1 MRRNSKYRYK
11 ENRPQEDWDFD
22 GEGTVLDSINHG
34 AMNFVRYMRGQSS
47 LKQSFGAI
55 FLSIITDV
63 LAGLFLGKLEETLL
77 LLPGLIVLIPG
88 AMSMRGQI
96 FGALGSRLGTALHMK
111 RIDGFSLKSKYVRN
125 NIYSSITLTIFTSIA
140 LACIARTLLL
150 LFGVTSAGVL
160 HLVLVSFIGG
170 FISGMILLVMTFGI
184 ALAAGKK
191 KWDPDNVT
199 SPLIT
204 ALGDF
209 FTIPCLAFAA
219 SFILGVPAFYIMVM
233 SVLVMALAVINL
245 VFVFVSESSQD
256 ALVLREG
263 SYKTIVLQSV
273 IVMLFAGT
281 LSAAS
286 GLLLQFNLGMLL
298 AVPIIITLI
307 PAFLEEGGN
316 IGNILSSR
324 MATKLHT
331 GQLEA
336 KFRLDDEIKH
346 EVINSY
352 ILSLIIF
359 PIVSLLV
366 YVFGGAIGIG
376 GIPLIK
382 LMFTATVA
390 GLILTTVVIA
400 ISFFVS
406 IIAFRY
412 KVNPDNVTIPLV
424 TGAADII
431 GVLTVLVV
439 MGSFGVL

>member
-1 MRRNSKYRYK
+1 MKGSAK
-11 ENRPQEDWDFD
+11 
-22 GEGTVLDSINHG
+22 
-34 AMNFVRYMRGQSS
+34 NFVSYMRGQSN

-88 AMSMRGQI
+88 AMSMRGNI
-96 FGALGSRLGTALHMK
+96 FGALGSRLSSALHMK
-111 RIDGFSLKSKYVRN
+111 RIDDFDLKSKYIRN

-140 LACIARTLLL
+140 LGFIARALLL
-150 LFGVTSAGVL
+150 MFGVTSAGVL

-170 FISGMILLVMTFGI
+170 FISGMVLLVVTFGI
-184 ALAAGKK
+184 AFLAERKR
-191 KWDPDNVT
+191 WDPDNVT

-209 FTIPCLAFAA
+209 FTIPSLAFAA
-219 SFILGVPAFYIMVM
+219 SFILGVPNFYIMVM
-233 SVLVMALAVINL
+233 SVLLMALAVINL
-245 VFVFVSESSQD
+245 VVVFVAESSQD

-281 LSAAS
+281 LSAMS
-286 GLLLQFNLGMLL
+286 GLFLESNLGLLLT
-298 AVPIIITLI
+298 VPIIITLI

-331 GQLEA
+331 GQLSA
-336 KFRLDDEIKH
+336 RFSMDDEIKH
-346 EVINSY
+346 EIINSY
-352 ILSLIIF
+352 ILSLMIF
-359 PIVSLLV
+359 PIVSVLV

-376 GIPLIK
+376 GMSLPR
-382 LMFTATVA
+382 LMFTATIA
-390 GLILTTVVIA
+390 GMVLTTIVIA
-400 ISFFVS
+400 VSFFVS
-406 IIAFRY
+406 ILAFRY
-412 KVNPDNVTIPLV
+412 RINPDNVTIPIV
-424 TGAADII
+424 TGTADII
-431 GVLTVLVV
+431 GVFTVLTV
-439 MGSFGVL
+439 MESFGVLIV

>member
-1 MRRNSKYRYK
+1 MTET
-11 ENRPQEDWDFD
+11 ENWDFE
-22 GEGTVLDSINHG
+22 GESTVFESMKG
-34 AMNFVRYMRGQSS
+34 SAKNFVSYMRGQSN

-88 AMSMRGQI
+88 AMSMRGNI
-96 FGALGSRLGTALHMK
+96 FGALGSRLSSALHMK
-111 RIDGFSLKSKYVRN
+111 RIDDFDLKSKYIRN

-140 LACIARTLLL
+140 LGFIARALLL
-150 LFGVTSAGVL
+150 MFGVTSAGVL

-170 FISGMILLVMTFGI
+170 FISGMVLLVVTFGI
-184 ALAAGKK
+184 AFLAERKR
-191 KWDPDNVT
+191 WDPDNVT

-209 FTIPCLAFAA
+209 FTIPSLAFAA
-219 SFILGVPAFYIMVM
+219 SFILGVPNFYIMVM
-233 SVLVMALAVINL
+233 SVLLMALAVINL
-245 VFVFVSESSQD
+245 VVVFVAESSQD

-281 LSAAS
+281 LSAMS
-286 GLLLQFNLGMLL
+286 GLFLESNLGLLLT
-298 AVPIIITLI
+298 VPIIITLI

-331 GQLEA
+331 GQLSA
-336 KFRLDDEIKH
+336 RFSMDDEIKH
-346 EVINSY
+346 EIINSY
-352 ILSLIIF
+352 ILSLMIF
-359 PIVSLLV
+359 PIVSVLV

-376 GIPLIK
+376 GMSLPR
-382 LMFTATVA
+382 LMFTATIA
-390 GLILTTVVIA
+390 GMVLTTIVIA
-400 ISFFVS
+400 VSFFVS
-406 IIAFRY
+406 ILAFRY
-412 KVNPDNVTIPLV
+412 RINPDNVTIPIV
-424 TGAADII
+424 TGTADII
-431 GVLTVLVV
+431 GVFTVLTV
-439 MGSFGVL
+439 MESFGVLIV

>member
-1 MRRNSKYRYK
+1 MNSD
-11 ENRPQEDWDFD
+11 DWDFE
-22 GEGTVLDSINHG
+22 GEGTVLDSIKG
-34 AMNFVRYMRGQSS
+34 TVRNFILYMRGQSN

-88 AMSMRGQI
+88 AMSMRGNI
-96 FGALGSRLGTALHMK
+96 FGALGSRLGSALHMK
-111 RIDGFSLKSKYVRN
+111 RIDGFDMKSKYVRN
-125 NIYSSITLTIFTSIA
+125 NVYSSITLTIFTSIA
-140 LACIARTLLL
+140 LGFIARALLL
-150 LFGVTSAGVL
+150 MAGVTSAGVL

-170 FISGMILLVMTFGI
+170 FISGMLLLVITFGI
-184 ALAAGKK
+184 AFVAEKK

-219 SFILGVPAFYIMVM
+219 SFILGVPNFYIMVM
-233 SVLVMALAVINL
+233 SVLLMALAVINL
-245 VFVFVSESSQD
+245 VIVFVSESSQD

-263 SYKTIVLQSV
+263 SYKNIVLQSV

-281 LSAAS
+281 LSAMS
-286 GLLLQFNLGMLL
+286 GLFLEFNLGLLLT
-298 AVPIIITLI
+298 VPIIITLI

-331 GQLEA
+331 GQLAA
-336 KFRLDDEIKH
+336 KFEIDNEIKH
-346 EVINSY
+346 EIVNSY
-352 ILSLIIF
+352 ILSLMIF

-366 YVFGGAIGIG
+366 YVFGGVIGIG
-376 GIPLIK
+376 GMSLAK
-382 LMFTATVA
+382 LMFTATIA
-390 GLILTTVVIA
+390 GLILTTIVVFV
-400 ISFFVS
+400 SFFVS
-406 IIAFRY
+406 IIAFKY
-412 KVNPDNVTIPLV
+412 KINPDNVTIPIV
-424 TGAADII
+424 TGTADII
-431 GVLTVLVV
+431 GVLTVLMV
-439 MGSFGVL
+439 MESFGVLGV

>member
-1 MRRNSKYRYK
+1 MTET
-11 ENRPQEDWDFD
+11 ENWDFE
-22 GEGTVLDSINHG
+22 GESTVFESMKG
-34 AMNFVRYMRGQSS
+34 SAKNFVSYMRGQSN

-88 AMSMRGQI
+88 AMSMRGNI
-96 FGALGSRLGTALHMK
+96 FGALGSRLSSALHMK
-111 RIDGFSLKSKYVRN
+111 RIDDFDLKSKYIRN

-140 LACIARTLLL
+140 LGFIARALLL
-150 LFGVTSAGVL
+150 MFGVTSAGVL

-170 FISGMILLVMTFGI
+170 FISGMVLLVVTFGI
-184 ALAAGKK
+184 AFLAERKR
-191 KWDPDNVT
+191 WDPDNVT

-209 FTIPCLAFAA
+209 FTIPSLAFAA
-219 SFILGVPAFYIMVM
+219 SFILGVPNFYIMVM
-233 SVLVMALAVINL
+233 SVLLMALAVINL
-245 VFVFVSESSQD
+245 VVVFVAESSQD

-281 LSAAS
+281 LSAMS
-286 GLLLQFNLGMLL
+286 GLFLESNLGLLLT
-298 AVPIIITLI
+298 VPIIITLI

-331 GQLEA
+331 GQLSA
-336 KFRLDDEIKH
+336 RFSMDDEIKH
-346 EVINSY
+346 EIINSY
-352 ILSLIIF
+352 ILSLMIF
-359 PIVSLLV
+359 PIVSVLV

-376 GIPLIK
+376 GMSLPR
-382 LMFTATVA
+382 LMFTATIA
-390 GLILTTVVIA
+390 GLILTTIVVA
-400 ISFFVS
+400 VSYFVS
-406 IIAFRY
+406 IISFRY
-412 KVNPDNVTIPLV
+412 RINPDNVTIPIV
-424 TGAADII
+424 TGTADII
-431 GVLTVLVV
+431 GVLTVLMV
-439 MGSFGVL
+439 MKSFGVLGV

>member
-1 MRRNSKYRYK
+1 MTET
-11 ENRPQEDWDFD
+11 ENWDFE
-22 GEGTVLDSINHG
+22 GESTVFESMKG
-34 AMNFVRYMRGQSS
+34 SAKNFVSYMRGQSN

-88 AMSMRGQI
+88 AMSMRGNI
-96 FGALGSRLGTALHMK
+96 FGALGSRLSSALHMK
-111 RIDGFSLKSKYVRN
+111 RIDDFDLKSKYIRN

-140 LACIARTLLL
+140 LGFIARALLL
-150 LFGVTSAGVL
+150 MFGVTSAGGL

-170 FISGMILLVMTFGI
+170 FISGMVLLVVTFGI
-184 ALAAGKK
+184 AFLAERKR
-191 KWDPDNVT
+191 WDPDNVT

-209 FTIPCLAFAA
+209 FTIPSLAFAA
-219 SFILGVPAFYIMVM
+219 SFILGVPNFYIMVM
-233 SVLVMALAVINL
+233 SVLLMALAVINL
-245 VFVFVSESSQD
+245 VVVFVAESSQD

-281 LSAAS
+281 LSAMS
-286 GLLLQFNLGMLL
+286 GLFLESNLGLLLT
-298 AVPIIITLI
+298 VPIIITLI

-331 GQLEA
+331 GQLSA
-336 KFRLDDEIKH
+336 RFSMDDEIKH
-346 EVINSY
+346 EIINSY
-352 ILSLIIF
+352 ILSLMIF
-359 PIVSLLV
+359 PIVSVLV

-376 GIPLIK
+376 GMSLPR
-382 LMFTATVA
+382 LMFTATIA
-390 GLILTTVVIA
+390 GMVLTTIVIA
-400 ISFFVS
+400 VSFFVS
-406 IIAFRY
+406 ILAFRY
-412 KVNPDNVTIPLV
+412 RINPDNVTIPIV
-424 TGAADII
+424 TGTADII
-431 GVLTVLVV
+431 GVFTVLTV
-439 MGSFGVL
+439 MESFGVLIV

>member
-1 MRRNSKYRYK
+1 MTET
-11 ENRPQEDWDFD
+11 ENWDFE
-22 GEGTVLDSINHG
+22 GESTVFESMKG
-34 AMNFVRYMRGQSS
+34 SAKNFVSYMRGQSN

-88 AMSMRGQI
+88 AMSMRGNI
-96 FGALGSRLGTALHMK
+96 FGALGSRLSSALHMK
-111 RIDGFSLKSKYVRN
+111 RIDDFGLKSKYIRN

-140 LACIARTLLL
+140 LGFIARALLL
-150 LFGVTSAGVL
+150 MFGVTSAGVL

-170 FISGMILLVMTFGI
+170 FISGMVLLVVTFGI
-184 ALAAGKK
+184 AFLAERKR
-191 KWDPDNVT
+191 WDPDNVT

-209 FTIPCLAFAA
+209 FTIPSLAFAA
-219 SFILGVPAFYIMVM
+219 SFILGVPNFYIMVM
-233 SVLVMALAVINL
+233 SVLLMALAVINL
-245 VFVFVSESSQD
+245 VVVFVAESSQD

-281 LSAAS
+281 LSAMS
-286 GLLLQFNLGMLL
+286 GLFLESNLGLLLT
-298 AVPIIITLI
+298 VPIIITLI

-331 GQLEA
+331 GQLSA
-336 KFRLDDEIKH
+336 RFSMDDEIKH
-346 EVINSY
+346 EIINSY
-352 ILSLIIF
+352 ILSLMIF
-359 PIVSLLV
+359 PIVSVLV

-376 GIPLIK
+376 GMSLPR
-382 LMFTATVA
+382 LMFTATIA
-390 GLILTTVVIA
+390 GMVLTTIVIA
-400 ISFFVS
+400 VSFFVS
-406 IIAFRY
+406 ILAFRY
-412 KVNPDNVTIPLV
+412 RINPDNVTIPIV
-424 TGAADII
+424 TGTADII
-431 GVLTVLVV
+431 GVFTVLTV
-439 MGSFGVL
+439 MESFGVLIV

>member
-1 MRRNSKYRYK
+1 MSSD
-11 ENRPQEDWDFD
+11 DWDFE
-22 GEGTVLDSINHG
+22 GESTVLDSIKG
-34 AMNFVRYMRGQSS
+34 TVRNFILYMRGQSN

-88 AMSMRGQI
+88 AMSMRGNI
-96 FGALGSRLGTALHMK
+96 FGALGSRLGSALHMK
-111 RIDGFSLKSKYVRN
+111 RIDGFNLKSKYVRN

-140 LACIARTLLL
+140 LGFIARALLL
-150 LFGVTSAGVL
+150 MAGVTSAGVL

-170 FISGMILLVMTFGI
+170 FISGMLLLVITFGI
-184 ALAAGKK
+184 AFVAEKK

-219 SFILGVPAFYIMVM
+219 SFILGVPNFYIMVM
-233 SVLVMALAVINL
+233 SVLLMALAVINL
-245 VFVFVSESSQD
+245 VIVFVSESSQD

-263 SYKTIVLQSV
+263 SYKNIVLQSV

-281 LSAAS
+281 LSAMS
-286 GLLLQFNLGMLL
+286 GLFLESNLGLLLT
-298 AVPIIITLI
+298 VPIIITLI

-331 GQLEA
+331 GQLAA
-336 KFRLDDEIKH
+336 KFEIDNEIKH
-346 EVINSY
+346 EIINSY
-352 ILSLIIF
+352 ILSLMIF
-359 PIVSLLV
+359 PIVSILV
-366 YVFGGAIGIG
+366 YVFGGVIGIG
-376 GIPLIK
+376 GMSLAK
-382 LMFTATVA
+382 LMFTATIA
-390 GLILTTVVIA
+390 GLILTTIVVA
-400 ISFFVS
+400 VSFFVS
-406 IIAFRY
+406 IVAFRY
-412 KVNPDNVTIPLV
+412 KINPDNVTIPIV
-424 TGAADII
+424 TGTADII
-431 GVLTVLVV
+431 GVLTVLKIMEV
-439 MGSFGVL
+439 FGVLGV

>member
-1 MRRNSKYRYK
+1 MTET
-11 ENRPQEDWDFD
+11 ENWDFE
-22 GEGTVLDSINHG
+22 GESTVFESMKG
-34 AMNFVRYMRGQSS
+34 SAKNFVSYMRGQSN

-88 AMSMRGQI
+88 AMSMRGNI
-96 FGALGSRLGTALHMK
+96 FGALGSRLGSALHMK
-111 RIDGFSLKSKYVRN
+111 RIDGFNLKSKYVRN

-140 LACIARTLLL
+140 LGFIARALLL
-150 LFGVTSAGVL
+150 MAGVTSAGVL

-170 FISGMILLVMTFGI
+170 FISGMLLLVITFGI
-184 ALAAGKK
+184 AFVAEKK

-219 SFILGVPAFYIMVM
+219 SFILGVPNFYIMVM
-233 SVLVMALAVINL
+233 SVLLMALAVINL
-245 VFVFVSESSQD
+245 VIVFVSESSQD

-263 SYKTIVLQSV
+263 SYKNIVLQSV

-281 LSAAS
+281 LSAMS
-286 GLLLQFNLGMLL
+286 WLFLEFNLGLLLT
-298 AVPIIITLI
+298 VPIIITLI

-331 GQLEA
+331 GQLAA
-336 KFRLDDEIKH
+336 KFEIDNEIKH
-346 EVINSY
+346 EIVNSY
-352 ILSLIIF
+352 ILSLMIF

-366 YVFGGAIGIG
+366 YVFGGVIGIG
-376 GIPLIK
+376 GMSLAK
-382 LMFTATVA
+382 LMFTATIA
-390 GLILTTVVIA
+390 GLILTTIVVFV
-400 ISFFVS
+400 SFFVS
-406 IIAFRY
+406 IIAFKY
-412 KVNPDNVTIPLV
+412 KINPDNVTIPIV
-424 TGAADII
+424 TGTADII
-431 GVLTVLVV
+431 GVLTVLMV
-439 MGSFGVL
+439 MESFGVLGV

>member
-1 MRRNSKYRYK
+1 MSSD
-11 ENRPQEDWDFD
+11 DWDFE
-22 GEGTVLDSINHG
+22 GESTVLDSIKG
-34 AMNFVRYMRGQSS
+34 TVRNFILYMRGQSN

-88 AMSMRGQI
+88 AMSMRGNI
-96 FGALGSRLGTALHMK
+96 FGALGSRLGSALHMK
-111 RIDGFSLKSKYVRN
+111 RIDGFNLKSKYVRN

-140 LACIARTLLL
+140 LGFIARALLL
-150 LFGVTSAGVL
+150 MAGVTSAGVL

-170 FISGMILLVMTFGI
+170 FISGMLLLVITFGI
-184 ALAAGKK
+184 AFVAEKK

-219 SFILGVPAFYIMVM
+219 SFILGVPNFYIMVM
-233 SVLVMALAVINL
+233 SVLLMALAVINL
-245 VFVFVSESSQD
+245 VIVFVSESSQD

-263 SYKTIVLQSV
+263 SYKNIVLQSV

-281 LSAAS
+281 LSAMS
-286 GLLLQFNLGMLL
+286 GLFLEFNLGLLLT
-298 AVPIIITLI
+298 VPIIITLI

-331 GQLEA
+331 GQLAA
-336 KFRLDDEIKH
+336 KFEIDNEIKH
-346 EVINSY
+346 EIVNSY
-352 ILSLIIF
+352 ILSLMIF

-366 YVFGGAIGIG
+366 YVFGGVIGIG
-376 GIPLIK
+376 GMSLAK
-382 LMFTATVA
+382 LMFTATIA
-390 GLILTTVVIA
+390 GLILTTIVVFV
-400 ISFFVS
+400 SFFVS
-406 IIAFRY
+406 IIAFKY
-412 KVNPDNVTIPLV
+412 KINPDNVTIPIV
-424 TGAADII
+424 TGTADII
-431 GVLTVLVV
+431 GVLTVLMV
-439 MGSFGVL
+439 MESFGVLGV